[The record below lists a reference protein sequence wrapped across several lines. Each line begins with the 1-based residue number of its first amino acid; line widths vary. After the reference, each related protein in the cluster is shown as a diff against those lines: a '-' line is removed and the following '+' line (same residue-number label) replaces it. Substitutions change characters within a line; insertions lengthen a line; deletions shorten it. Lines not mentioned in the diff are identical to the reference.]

1 MGSYFNYV
9 DKTSD
14 IKFFQLYIHQKS
26 NFYTISFLFSDS
38 SRDEDEG
45 IENDVEKNLIIRSEL
60 CKRVLQVCARH
71 LAVEA
76 EAQTHYKAVCCALV
90 SESLE
95 LSKFME
101 KVKRH
106 ETESD
111 CKELQVNLKKNV
123 INMYLEKLEPKY
135 VEFLP
140 CSNAYFFLKSD
151 RKPMRG
157 KFRPST
163 IISTNQKTALKF
175 HLVNNIIMIG

>member
-1 MGSYFNYV
+1 MY
-9 DKTSD
+9 
-14 IKFFQLYIHQKS
+14 QKS
-26 NFYTISFLFSDS
+26 TFTYFFLFSDS
-38 SRDEDEG
+38 SREEDEG

-111 CKELQVNLKKNV
+111 CKELQVKYPV
-123 INMYLEKLEPKY
+123 HYLSTTNPN
-135 VEFLP
+135 FFFSQI
-140 CSNAYFFLKSD
+140 CSSIFCF
-151 RKPMRG
+151 
-157 KFRPST
+157 
-163 IISTNQKTALKF
+163 
-175 HLVNNIIMIG
+175 

>member
-1 MGSYFNYV
+1 M
-9 DKTSD
+9 
-14 IKFFQLYIHQKS
+14 
-26 NFYTISFLFSDS
+26 
-38 SRDEDEG
+38 
-45 IENDVEKNLIIRSEL
+45 
-60 CKRVLQVCARH
+60 QVCARH

-111 CKELQVNLKKNV
+111 CKELQVNLKKKCYKRV
-123 INMYLEKLEPKY
+123 FKKLEPKY

-175 HLVNNIIMIG
+175 HLVNNIMIG

>member
-1 MGSYFNYV
+1 M
-9 DKTSD
+9 
-14 IKFFQLYIHQKS
+14 QLSCPVWRYSCLIA
-26 NFYTISFLFSDS
+26 IFLFSDS

-111 CKELQVNLKKNV
+111 CKELQV
-123 INMYLEKLEPKY
+123 
-135 VEFLP
+135 F
-140 CSNAYFFLKSD
+140 SF
-151 RKPMRG
+151 
-157 KFRPST
+157 
-163 IISTNQKTALKF
+163 
-175 HLVNNIIMIG
+175 